1 MWTQTKKL
9 NVLYVL
15 KKWRCRSLQTEPF
28 FGLTKE
34 TFLEEVWVT
43 MMTYS
48 VSFQEAYSLPVD
60 VRKWL
65 LRRHNK
71 YFKKKKSQESDDQ
84 PLNVSERLKYKNINK
99 NIPRSS
105 SVPKPP
111 TQTYL
116 HSLDVLPL
124 TGYPSIRAFSFC
136 LGVSQ

>member
-1 MWTQTKKL
+1 
-9 NVLYVL
+9 
-15 KKWRCRSLQTEPF
+15 
-28 FGLTKE
+28 
-34 TFLEEVWVT
+34 

-71 YFKKKKSQESDDQ
+71 YSKKKKSQESDDQ

-111 TQTYL
+111 T
-116 HSLDVLPL
+116 
-124 TGYPSIRAFSFC
+124 
-136 LGVSQ
+136 